1 MLLWAVLFITL
12 ALIFYTTG
20 VWAEKIHGSLLPWHA
35 VIFWCGLVF
44 DTLGTSMMG
53 RLASQV
59 FSLNFHSVTGAL
71 AIVLMLVHAVWAT
84 VTLRKGNERQK
95 KNFHRFSVVVW
106 AVWLIPYLSGM
117 IVGMM
122 H

>member
-12 ALIFYTTG
+12 ALVFYTTG
-20 VWAEKIHGSLLPWHA
+20 VWAEKTHGFLLPWHVA
-35 VIFWCGLVF
+35 IFWCGLVF

-53 RLASQV
+53 RLASQM
-59 FSLNFHSVTGAL
+59 FSLNFHSITGAL

-106 AVWLIPYLSGM
+106 VVWLVPYLSGM